1 MTSSDGRAQVSGQAQ
16 VYGQARVRGQARI
29 APRCRVGRRA
39 NQWRRSRPLGRSH
52 WRCGMTDYDDEG
64 YLTDMY
70 GHQIG
75 VCNACGEEAEA
86 DTECCEDGE
95 VVPARDVDGA
105 P

>member
-1 MTSSDGRAQVSGQAQ
+1 
-16 VYGQARVRGQARI
+16 
-29 APRCRVGRRA
+29 
-39 NQWRRSRPLGRSH
+39 
-52 WRCGMTDYDDEG
+52 MTDYDNEG

-75 VCNACGEEAEA
+75 VCNSCGEEAAA